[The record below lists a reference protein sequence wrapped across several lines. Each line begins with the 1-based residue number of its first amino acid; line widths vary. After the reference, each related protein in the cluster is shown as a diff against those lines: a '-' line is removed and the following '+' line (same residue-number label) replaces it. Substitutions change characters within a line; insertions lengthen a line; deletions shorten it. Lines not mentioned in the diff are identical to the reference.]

1 MKERVLLV
9 GAGTMGCGIAVVW
22 AKAGHPV
29 TLYDPVEAARA
40 SAKDHIGGIL
50 EWLVENHALRAAEVA
65 PALARVQVGADLAA
79 AAEATFIVEAASENL
94 DLKRK
99 LFASLDR
106 LAAPDAILAT
116 NSSSFTLRDV
126 GAAVN
131 RRERLL
137 ATHYWNP
144 AYLIPLVEIAR
155 TEQTADWAVAKAT
168 ALLSEIGKVP
178 VQCWDSAGYIGVRLQ
193 FAVVYEAIAML
204 AEGLATAE
212 DIDKAVRHSFG
223 LRLATMG
230 PLEMA
235 DRGGLDI
242 WLHAGDYLHGI
253 YGRDHFRAP
262 QLLRDKVASG
272 ELGFKTG
279 RGLHGDSADLA
290 AAGHDRQL
298 VKLLQ
303 HLGLLPDVA
312 RDATAEGAENGGPEV
327 SRKGPRC

>member
-1 MKERVLLV
+1 MKEKVLLV
-9 GAGTMGCGIAVVW
+9 GAGTMGCGIAAVW
-22 AKAGHPV
+22 AKAGHQV
-29 TLYDPVEAARA
+29 TLCDPVAAART
-40 SAKDHIGGIL
+40 SAKDRIGGIL
-50 EWLVENHALRAAEVA
+50 QWLVENRALRAEEVA
-65 PALARVQVGADLAA
+65 PALERIQVAADLAA
-79 AAEATFIVEAASENL
+79 AAEATFIIEAASENL
-94 DLKRK
+94 ALKRE
-99 LFASLDR
+99 LFAGLDR

-126 GAAVN
+126 GVDVGH
-131 RRERLL
+131 RDRLL
-137 ATHYWNP
+137 ATHFWNP
-144 AYLIPLVEIAR
+144 AYLMPLVEIAR

-168 ALLSEIGKVP
+168 ALLSAIGKVP
-178 VQCWDSAGYIGVRLQ
+178 VHCRDSAGYIGVRLQ

-242 WLHAGDYLHGI
+242 WLHAGDYLYGV

-279 RGLHGDSADLA
+279 RGLHGDSAALA
-290 AAGHDRQL
+290 AAGRDRQL
-298 VKLLQ
+298 VRVLQ

-312 RDATAEGAENGGPEV
+312 REGNAEGAQQEGTGG
-327 SRKGPRC
+327 GQT